1 MCYVVSFMPRKLK
14 RDNKIEIFNE
24 VCLKVCIMFMI
35 VLSLSLESDQAAEM
49 LGYIMMAITS
59 INIVFNM
66 AKLAYFQGFILVVNW
81 KK

>member
-1 MCYVVSFMPRKLK
+1 
-14 RDNKIEIFNE
+14 
-24 VCLKVCIMFMI
+24 MI